1 MNSLTERIGW
11 IDLMRGFCMLLIL
24 WFHTEMYYAGSDLL
38 SYHLYVCNA
47 LTAFFFLS
55 GYLFYSEKAFSL
67 RRKLRSVLRGII
79 IPYFFFTSILA
90 VPKALVSHLN
100 MGDVIVDILTGQASW
115 FVAALAVAEV
125 LFSLV
130 LWVNNRWLFHIMP
143 VMALTGA
150 LLLNNNEWVM
160 SHNYWYYQSA
170 LIALVF
176 IYLGYQYHRFENY
189 FQLFYCPLSLFLV
202 LMVFILLKI
211 YVHEQGLQQLVA
223 PVIISNFPVFLSD
236 TVCFILL
243 SIGLFQRLTII
254 SWLQWVGRHS
264 LVYYFFCGAV
274 PMIISKA
281 FTSLNFQYHA
291 YWQIPIAFVTVCLVS
306 TAIVW
311 LCYYLFPFLKK

>member
-79 IPYFFFTSILA
+79 VPYFLFTSILA

-100 MGDVIVDILTGQASW
+100 IGDVIVDILTGQASW

-176 IYLGYQYHRFENY
+176 IYLGYQYHRFEKS
-189 FQLFYCPLSLFLV
+189 FQLFYRPLSLFLI
-202 LMVFILLKI
+202 LIVFILLKI

-223 PVIISNFPVFLSD
+223 PVIISNFLVFLSD

-243 SIGLFQRLTII
+243 SIGLFQRLTIF
-254 SWLQWVGRHS
+254 SCLQWVGRHS

-274 PMIISKA
+274 PMMISKA
-281 FTSLNFQYHA
+281 FISLNFQYHA
-291 YWQIPIAFVTVCLVS
+291 YWQIPIAFIAVCLAS
-306 TAIVW
+306 TVIVW